1 MDEHFDKY
9 SDEEAYRVAYL
20 IAEYIRETLS
30 ETEHDE
36 LDVWVAAS
44 DENMQL
50 FERLTD
56 EKNREGAIQ
65 WIERRNTDT
74 ALENVKEKIRF
85 TKQGRGN
92 GLRKII
98 NYAIAASVLI
108 IVGLWIYTSF
118 IYKKENSSVVVENLP
133 ADILPGSD
141 KATLTLEDGTILLLD
156 KVLNDTSIN
165 GQMKILQEQ
174 GEIAYNGQAIADP
187 TAYHMLTIP
196 RKGHYKLLLP
206 DGTKVWLNAA
216 SSIRYP
222 IAFSGTERKVFV
234 TGEAYFEVAKDKTK
248 PFRVVANDLV
258 VEALGTA
265 FNVNAYADEPYIST
279 TLLEGSVLVTK
290 GNTENVLKPG
300 QQARITGAVFSIINV
315 KGEEAIAWKNNQF
328 KFSDL
333 PLDVIMRQI
342 ERWYDAEII
351 YENKPA
357 DHFNAEISRDV
368 PVSKLLHI
376 LALTNR
382 VHFTIEGNKIFV
394 KN

>member
-20 IAEYIRETLS
+20 IAGYIRETLS
-30 ETEHDE
+30 ETEHNE

-44 DENMQL
+44 DENMLL

-65 WIERRNTDT
+65 WIERRNTSA
-74 ALENVKEKIRF
+74 ALENVKEKIAF
-85 TKQGRGN
+85 TKEGKGR

-98 NYAIAASVLI
+98 SYAIAASVLI
-108 IVGLWIYTSF
+108 IMGLWIYSSF
-118 IYKKENSSVVVENLP
+118 IYKKENSSVIVENLP

-156 KVLNDTSIN
+156 KKLKDTSIN
-165 GQMKILQEQ
+165 GQIKILQEN
-174 GEIAYNGQAIADP
+174 GEIAYSGQAIADP
-187 TAYHMLTIP
+187 TAYHTLTIP

-279 TLLEGSVLVTK
+279 TLLEGSVLITK

-300 QQARITGAVFSIINV
+300 QQARVAGTEFSIINAAG
-315 KGEEAIAWKNNQF
+315 GEVTAWKNNQF
-328 KFSDL
+328 KFTDL

-376 LALTNR
+376 LELTNR
-382 VHFTIEGNKIFV
+382 VHFNIEGNKIIV

>member
-1 MDEHFDKY
+1 
-9 SDEEAYRVAYL
+9 
-20 IAEYIRETLS
+20 
-30 ETEHDE
+30 
-36 LDVWVAAS
+36 
-44 DENMQL
+44 
-50 FERLTD
+50 
-56 EKNREGAIQ
+56 
-65 WIERRNTDT
+65 
-74 ALENVKEKIRF
+74 
-85 TKQGRGN
+85 
-92 GLRKII
+92 
-98 NYAIAASVLI
+98 
-108 IVGLWIYTSF
+108 
-118 IYKKENSSVVVENLP
+118 
-133 ADILPGSD
+133 
-141 KATLTLEDGTILLLD
+141 
-156 KVLNDTSIN
+156 
-165 GQMKILQEQ
+165 MKILQEQ